1 MQGQRLDV
9 LHDWWSSQAVRG
21 HLIWKL
27 PCSSTC
33 TCTAHCSP
41 TVQHCSYK
49 VPYPNVYADPA
60 KNEHADAFNRVQ
72 VGHLQW
78 CWLLLL
84 LLITKCRLAP

>member
-1 MQGQRLDV
+1 M
-9 LHDWWSSQAVRG
+9 RG

-41 TVQHCSYK
+41 TVQRCSYK

-60 KNEHADAFNRVQ
+60 KNEQADAFNRVQ

-78 CWLLLL
+78 CWLVLLL
-84 LLITKCRLAP
+84 LFIYQVQPGSPDACSSSYEAV